1 MKAVLFSLLLA
12 VILAVAP
19 TNTED
24 IRDPR
29 QTRTQ
34 CERMI
39 EDKEEMIRDTWSE
52 IASTCT
58 TVSCSSTCK
67 SLLNAFKNEIG
78 CCLESYGDSYGY
90 RAFRIY
96 VDGVFEFCGI
106 SPPGRCNHASSVVI
120 TSSTIAIFSIL
131 AYFVN
136 HV

>member
-1 MKAVLFSLLLA
+1 MKAVVFSLLA

-34 CERMI
+34 CVQMI
-39 EDKEEMIRDTWSE
+39 EDKEVMIDNTISE
-52 IASTCT
+52 IYSACN
-58 TVSCSSTCK
+58 SCSSTCT
-67 SLLNAFKNEIG
+67 SLLNTFKNEIG
-78 CCLESYGDSYGY
+78 CCLESYGNSAA
-90 RAFRIY
+90 RSY
-96 VDGVFEFCGI
+96 VDRALELCGI

-120 TSSTIAIFSIL
+120 TFSTIAIFSII

-136 HV
+136 VF